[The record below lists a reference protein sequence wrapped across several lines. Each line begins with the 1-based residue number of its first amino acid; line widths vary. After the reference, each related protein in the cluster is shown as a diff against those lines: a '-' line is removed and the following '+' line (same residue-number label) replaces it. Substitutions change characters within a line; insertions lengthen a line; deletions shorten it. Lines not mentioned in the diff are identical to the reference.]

1 VAPDTSQAAI
11 DPDFWNWLDLANSCI
26 GFPDRTM
33 PPTPGQIEPVQH
45 RNRRGQYPYKRLA
58 GWTQDEYRA
67 FRKKKGKKSASD
79 RRISQK
85 AAKERRRAFARD
97 QRRNHG

>member
-1 VAPDTSQAAI
+1 MAPDTQTGMRE
-11 DPDFWNWLDLANSCI
+11 LDWYAVCYPSRAFQMI
-26 GFPDRTM
+26 HGE
-33 PPTPGQIEPVQH
+33 PPLLCH
-45 RNRRGQYPYKRLA
+45 RNRRGSYPYKRLA

-67 FRKKKGKKSASD
+67 FRKKKSKKSRSD